1 MMDWASNPEIWVAL
15 VTLTVLELVLG
26 IDNIIFISILAGKL
40 PEEQRGRARVVGLGL
55 AMFTR
60 ILLLVSLT
68 WLAHLSEPLVTV
80 GERGVSARDVILF
93 VGGLFLLAKST
104 REIHEK
110 LEGHEAEAAA
120 RVRPTFR
127 AVIVQIILLDIV
139 FSIDSVITAVGMVE
153 QVGVMVAAVVLAVIM
168 MMFFSGPISAFVEH
182 HPTVKMLALA
192 FLLLIGVALI
202 ADGLHFHIPR
212 GYVYFAMGFSV
223 MVEMLNLRLRR
234 KPDPPVQLR
243 SNRTSSHGSDAD
255 PWLLRTDELLQEL
268 VDVRRLQVDAAAG
281 EGQEQDALAGEGLGD
296 LELHH
301 HLAAAA
307 GEGLVQ
313 LADAL
318 RVGAALGLDGGGDL
332 ALLPVVGVG
341 LDLRLAELAVGGR
354 DHLVDLAL
362 RLLELAQPFLLGGA
376 CVAERFCSAT
386 CSAIF
391 LSSIACW

>member
-1 MMDWASNPEIWVAL
+1 MGGRPLEAAFMMDWASNPEIWVAL

-60 ILLLVSLT
+60 ILLLLSLT
-68 WLAHLSEPLVTV
+68 WLAHLSEPLFAV
-80 GERGVSARDVILF
+80 GERGVSARDVVLF

-110 LEGHEAEAAA
+110 LEGHEAEADA

-168 MMFFSGPISAFVEH
+168 MMFFSGPVSAFVEH

-243 SNRTSSHGSDAD
+243 G
-255 PWLLRTDELLQEL
+255 
-268 VDVRRLQVDAAAG
+268 RL
-281 EGQEQDALAGEGLGD
+281 
-296 LELHH
+296 
-301 HLAAAA
+301 
-307 GEGLVQ
+307 
-313 LADAL
+313 
-318 RVGAALGLDGGGDL
+318 
-332 ALLPVVGVG
+332 P
-341 LDLRLAELAVGGR
+341 
-354 DHLVDLAL
+354 
-362 RLLELAQPFLLGGA
+362 
-376 CVAERFCSAT
+376 
-386 CSAIF
+386 
-391 LSSIACW
+391 